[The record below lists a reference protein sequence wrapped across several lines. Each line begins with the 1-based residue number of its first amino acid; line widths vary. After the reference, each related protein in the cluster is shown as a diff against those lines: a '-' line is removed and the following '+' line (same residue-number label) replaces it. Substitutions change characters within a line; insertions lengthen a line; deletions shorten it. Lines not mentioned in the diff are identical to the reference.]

1 MIRLQPTS
9 PPTDSRFP
17 STSLF
22 LSIAPDVGGSF
33 GSKIFCYA
41 EETVCIWAA
50 KKVRAPVKWTAER
63 SESFTS
69 DAHGRDH
76 VTHAQLAM
84 DENGKFLG
92 MKVETT
98 ANMGAYLSSFATSI
112 PTRSEEHT
120 SEIQSLMSL
129 SYAVFCL

>member
-1 MIRLQPTS
+1 MRIS
-9 PPTDSRFP
+9 DCS
-17 STSLF
+17 S
-22 LSIAPDVGGSF
+22 DVCS
-33 GSKIFCYA
+33 SDL
-41 EETVCIWAA
+41 TVCTWAA

-112 PTRSEEHT
+112 PTY
-120 SEIQSLMSL
+120 L
-129 SYAVFCL
+129 YADRKSTRLNSSH